1 MKHLQT
7 EGRVRT
13 QKSENMDQGNLEW
26 MAGSLNN
33 SCEVNTHKFK
43 AIPVT
48 RTVFSAATSGTQV
61 EAWNSQSRSN
71 QGCGLAQRSSKWG
84 TNTLVGIEA

>member
-13 QKSENMDQGNLEW
+13 QKSENVDEGNLEW
-26 MAGSLNN
+26 LAGSLNN
-33 SCEVNTHKFK
+33 SCEANTHKFK

-48 RTVFSAATSGTQV
+48 RTVFSAATSGGHRLRHVTVRVDPTRVVVWPRGLQNGEQTPL
-61 EAWNSQSRSN
+61 EA
-71 QGCGLAQRSSKWG
+71 
-84 TNTLVGIEA
+84 